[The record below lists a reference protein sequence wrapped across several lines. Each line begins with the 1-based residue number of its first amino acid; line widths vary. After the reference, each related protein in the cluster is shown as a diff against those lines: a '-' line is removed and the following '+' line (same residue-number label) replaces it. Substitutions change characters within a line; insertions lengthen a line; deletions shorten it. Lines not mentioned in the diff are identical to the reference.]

1 MEKKHILI
9 IIIITK
15 TIANILIIIILILF
29 ILIHIICSD
38 VDCNHCKLEKL
49 EQPRGEVIFYNGN
62 GFSLG
67 GFSLCYLLAV
77 TKSFPQGCGGNP
89 WSVKA
94 V

>member
-49 EQPRGEVIFYNGN
+49 EQSRGEVIFLQW
-62 GFSLG
+62 F
-67 GFSLCYLLAV
+67 
-77 TKSFPQGCGGNP
+77 K
-89 WSVKA
+89 
-94 V
+94 